1 MEHYQS
7 AHCENGVVTSLMR
20 NKGLDFMNEPLAF
33 GLGSGIFYV
42 HLPFLKI
49 NNAPAIA
56 FRIMPGNIFKET
68 SKALGIKVVKKKFSN
83 SESAR
88 AYLDKKLEEG
98 TPVGCQVGVFNLPY
112 FPKEYRFHFNAHNII
127 VTGFENGK
135 YIVSDPVME
144 TMTSLTPDEL
154 DNVRFARGPLAPK
167 GLIYYPEE
175 VGEVSTERLQIAVK
189 KSIKKTT
196 WWMTQIPSHHIG
208 ARGLKHTAN
217 QIRNWRD
224 KLGEKTAG
232 LYLGQIVRMQEEIGT
247 GGGGFRFIYAAFLEQ
262 ASGIIEN
269 DKLMHYSDLLTKS
282 GDLMRENAVKMA
294 GIYRGRTTEQKHF
307 DEVADL
313 MTEISH
319 LELDAFKEL
328 RKLKL

>member
-1 MEHYQS
+1 
-7 AHCENGVVTSLMR
+7 
-20 NKGLDFMNEPLAF
+20 MNEPLAF
-33 GLGSGIFYV
+33 GLGSGIFYA

-56 FRIMPGNIFKET
+56 FRIMPGNIYKET
-68 SKALGIKVVKKKFSN
+68 SKALGINFIKKRFS
-83 SESAR
+83 SSDSAK
-88 AYLDKKLEEG
+88 AYLDKKLAEG

-127 VTGFENGK
+127 VCGFENGK

-144 TMTSLTPDEL
+144 MMTTLTPEEL

-175 VGEVSTERLQIAVK
+175 VGAVSNEQLQTAIK

-196 WWMTQIPSHHIG
+196 WWMSQIPSHHIG
-208 ARGLKHTAN
+208 ARGLKHTAK
-217 QIRNWRD
+217 QIRTWRS

-262 ASGIIEN
+262 ASGIIQN
-269 DKLMHYSDLLTKS
+269 DKLIHFSDLVTKS

-294 GIYRGRTTEQKHF
+294 GIYKGRTTDQKYF

-319 LELDAFKEL
+319 LELDTFKEL